1 MRAYSHCMRTLPAEC
16 RPNAPWITSARPRL
30 TSQPSA
36 DHLPRTLRPCL
47 PVLSFRH
54 LLRLWRRRDRRAHRT
69 RSGTVFCRSNAAQI
83 DPGRACV
90 AKKCACEYCM
100 TARAGPGAGP
110 AGTRACLTS
119 MSPVW
124 GMYMSRGMHQCI
136 DLSDCFCMVCCVCVS
151 VKFHVSVIFL

>member
-1 MRAYSHCMRTLPAEC
+1 MFGWR
-16 RPNAPWITSARPRL
+16 
-30 TSQPSA
+30 SQPA
-36 DHLPRTLRPCL
+36 DR
-47 PVLSFRH
+47 
-54 LLRLWRRRDRRAHRT
+54 
-69 RSGTVFCRSNAAQI
+69 RSNAPQI
-83 DPGRACV
+83 DPGRVCV

-136 DLSDCFCMVCCVCVS
+136 YLSDCFRSGTRVGV
-151 VKFHVSVIFL
+151 FLC